1 MGVQIPHPER
11 KCTIVNM
18 SITKAQLDAINS
30 GILDRLGI
38 SQSEANA
45 VMGGSVLGEAL
56 ANTATAII
64 KELEKDIRAKKLTA
78 SKSLLQ
84 NIDPTNYVETAN
96 GVTLAITM
104 VNYYQWVEDGRKR
117 GRRPP
122 IASIEEWISRKG
134 IQVRK
139 SKGESKQ
146 SVLERRRSMA
156 IAIANKIAAKGTI
169 KRFGYKGGDFIK
181 DVLTPQTIEAIAGS
195 IGDVIGRQVQVF
207 VTTEVTQ

>member
-1 MGVQIPHPER
+1 MGVQIPHPELN
-11 KCTIVNM
+11 CTIPIM

-45 VMGGSVLGEAL
+45 VMGGSILGEAL

-117 GRRPP
+117 GKRPP
-122 IASIEEWISRKG
+122 IASIEEWITRKG

-195 IGDVIGRQVQVF
+195 IGDVIGRQVQVY
-207 VTTEVTQ
+207 VTTEVVK